1 MASRRKSHEF
11 NMVADAMLSEIEDL
25 STKAADSLFAT
36 PAPDSKRMVTKDYV
50 ALTQRMW
57 DWNPDVGADGTVVP
71 PGTPNSQKWR
81 ALLLERMAPAGPD
94 GGRPEWGMRAFNSL
108 LASAFPDGRPP
119 DPPPPP
125 PPIPFAV
132 HPGADEAAGAPPAAP
147 GQPVMR
153 DIGAQVAD
161 AHQDQTPDGEPSAGP
176 PGGPQGMIP
185 PAGGPSAGPPPAA
198 PPGPPPPP
206 SPGAP

>member
-1 MASRRKSHEF
+1 MARKAHEF
-11 NMVADAMLSEIEDL
+11 NMVADGLLSEVDDL
-25 STKAADSLFAT
+25 SAQVADSMFGQ
-36 PAPDSKRMVTKDYV
+36 PAPDSKRMHTKDYV

-57 DWNPDVGADGTVVP
+57 DWNPDVGPDGTVVP
-71 PGTPNSQKWR
+71 PGTQGATKWR
-81 ALLLERMAPAGPD
+81 AQLLDRMAPAGPD
-94 GGRPEWGMRAFNSL
+94 GGRPEWGMRAFNAL

-132 HPGADEAAGAPPAAP
+132 PPDADEQAGAPPAAP
-147 GQPVMR
+147 GQDVVR
-153 DIGAQVAD
+153 DIAGQVTD

-185 PAGGPSAGPPPAA
+185 AAGGLPAGPPPAGQ
-198 PPGPPPPP
+198 PVVRPPPPP
-206 SPGAP
+206 PLPGP